1 MSSKKRGQHHH
12 KKGTAKL
19 KKPLVIKE
27 NLPSHKLG
35 ELGNYKGITGE
46 EYLRDYQYPQTIFN
60 VCQKLEREKFER
72 FVDGLTGNEEDV
84 HPSEILKNCDS
95 GEPQKSEAGCL
106 RWVYDHKF
114 FNDGQER
121 YEAADDVSFDVR
133 GNFCYRC
140 EMARRLVELR
150 PIAYETPTEFGK
162 ATFEEEGFTRRLWE
176 WNSEEEKLVR
186 NNDRDF
192 IELSTD
198 AFKSML
204 IMLKAFGLY
213 EEELRGCA
221 GSYRCGGRRVYVLE
235 KMTPYASSASES
247 LDYQEDIARTIRNL
261 ETPRKLLNGKV
272 EVSILVSEIN
282 PFVTS
287 KGSGN
292 NNKEEDGNDDQCF
305 YNPRLTLNINS
316 NVVHTLSIRMDFPE
330 TGQQICFV
338 CPGKD
343 NLIDYRLISSLDS
356 FPEIEPYYPA
366 VFYGRRNVGEVL
378 LYGLMFLM
386 NPDESEF
393 ANVVNN
399 KPTDFYKLCSNAF
412 DRVNAESFRRRLI
425 LHKRN
430 YRTFAFPKAI
440 NSLRDSIIGLKLI
453 S

>member
-1 MSSKKRGQHHH
+1 MSSKKQRGTGAGH
-12 KKGTAKL
+12 KKTGIKL
-19 KKPLVIKE
+19 KKPLVRE

-35 ELGNYKGITGE
+35 ELGNYRGISGE
-46 EYLRDYQYPQTIFN
+46 EYVRDYQYPQTIFN

-72 FVDGLTGNEEDV
+72 FVDGLLNNQDDTYPG
-84 HPSEILKNCDS
+84 EILRNCDS
-95 GEPQKSEAGCL
+95 GEPQKSEVGCL

-121 YEAADDVSFDVR
+121 YEAADDISFDVR

-162 ATFEEEGFTRRLWE
+162 AEFEEEGFMGKLWE
-176 WNSEEEKLVR
+176 WNSEEEKSIR
-186 NNDRDF
+186 NNHPEF
-192 IELSTD
+192 CELSTD
-198 AFKSML
+198 AFKSLL
-204 IMLKAFGLY
+204 IMLKAFGIY

-221 GSYRCGGRRVYVLE
+221 GSYRCGGRRVYILE
-235 KMTPYASSASES
+235 KMTPYSATSKES
-247 LDYQEDIARTIRNL
+247 LDYQQDIAQTIRNL
-261 ETPRKLLNGKV
+261 ETPRRLLNGKV
-272 EVSILVSEIN
+272 EVSVLVSEIN

-287 KGSGN
+287 S
-292 NNKEEDGNDDQCF
+292 NNKEEDGNNDQCF

-316 NVVHTLSIRMDFPE
+316 NVVHSLSIRMTFPE
-330 TGQQICFV
+330 IGQQICFV
-338 CPGKD
+338 CPLRD
-343 NLIDYRLISSLDS
+343 NLVDYRLTSSLDS

-366 VFYGRRNVGEVL
+366 MFYGRRNVGEIL

-386 NPDESEF
+386 NPEESEF

-399 KPTDFYKLCSNAF
+399 KLSDFHKICSNVF
-412 DRVNAESFRRRLI
+412 DKTDAESFRRRLI

-430 YRTFAFPKAI
+430 YRSFAFPRAI
-440 NSLRDSIIGLKLI
+440 NSLRDSIIGLKII